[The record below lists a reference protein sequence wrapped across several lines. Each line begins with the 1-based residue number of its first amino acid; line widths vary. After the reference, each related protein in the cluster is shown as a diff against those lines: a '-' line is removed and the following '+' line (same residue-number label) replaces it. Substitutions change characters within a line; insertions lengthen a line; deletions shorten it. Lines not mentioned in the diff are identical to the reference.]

1 LIDLIV
7 LILILIV
14 IVIVVCSQEGPGACL
29 FCGSAVLSKNASPE
43 EIERVYASVREYKMS
58 LKEREGLQK
67 AEEHKNKL
75 LEYEKNSTKRTL
87 IYGNLHIPINRFF
100 CFEKMID

>member
-1 LIDLIV
+1 
-7 LILILIV
+7 
-14 IVIVVCSQEGPGACL
+14 L

-67 AEEHKNKL
+67 AEERKKHMISFVMSV
-75 LEYEKNSTKRTL
+75 EYQ
-87 IYGNLHIPINRFF
+87 FF
-100 CFEKMID
+100 CNVTQTCPPSDLFVIESQSHNSFNV

>member
-1 LIDLIV
+1 

-43 EIERVYASVREYKMS
+43 EIERVYVSVREYKMS
-58 LKEREGLQK
+58 LREREGLQK
-67 AEEHKNKL
+67 AEEHK
-75 LEYEKNSTKRTL
+75 E
-87 IYGNLHIPINRFF
+87 HIISFVVLALVLP
-100 CFEKMID
+100 